1 MVTSK
6 PGLCLAGKS
15 KKKQSSLSK
24 PPSAGSWRPLANLR
38 LIGMGEITT
47 LSAGKR
53 KKSETKTYFYK
64 ITYFYKKV
72 KLLLHWQPEF
82 IFSICKASRVKS
94 FSSQMQ
100 GKTYRHFSFPW

>member
-24 PPSAGSWRPLANLR
+24 PPLAGSWRPLANLC
-38 LIGMGEITT
+38 LIGMGKITT

-53 KKSETKTYFYK
+53 KNSETKTSSK
-64 ITYFYKKV
+64 IYILLQKV
-72 KLLLHWQPEF
+72 KLLVHWKPEF
-82 IFSICKASRVKS
+82 TFSILKASMVKS
-94 FSSQMQ
+94 F
-100 GKTYRHFSFPW
+100 

>member
-15 KKKQSSLSK
+15 KKKHSSLSK

-53 KKSETKTYFYK
+53 KKSETKTSSKKFMLLQ
-64 ITYFYKKV
+64 KV
-72 KLLLHWQPEF
+72 KLLVHLKPELT
-82 IFSICKASRVKS
+82 FSI
-94 FSSQMQ
+94 
-100 GKTYRHFSFPW
+100 P